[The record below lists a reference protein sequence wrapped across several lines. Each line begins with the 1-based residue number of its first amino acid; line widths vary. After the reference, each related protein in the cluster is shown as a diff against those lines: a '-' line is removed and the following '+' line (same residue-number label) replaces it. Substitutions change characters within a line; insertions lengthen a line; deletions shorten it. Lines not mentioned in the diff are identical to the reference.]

1 MKTIRT
7 LFLCLAG
14 ILFLFSCEEA
24 KQEKETAEPQVE
36 NMTLQTILNR
46 KSVRKYTDQ
55 EITSEQIESLLKAG
69 MAAPSSKDRRPWHLI
84 VISDKSILENLGAQ
98 LKNAPILKDANKAIV
113 VCGDDQLSDN
123 CWFLDCA
130 AVTQNILL
138 AAESMGIGAVWTAVY
153 PYEDRAEVV
162 NKIIQLPA
170 NIHALSIIPL
180 GYPDGE
186 HQPKDKFDASRV
198 HYDKFKSVES
208 GKLKVEN

>member
-1 MKTIRT
+1 MKTLQT
-7 LFLCLAG
+7 VFLYLTVA
-14 ILFLFSCEEA
+14 LLLFSCEGG
-24 KQEKETAEPQVE
+24 KQPGVTIIEPQ
-36 NMTLQTILNR
+36 NNNTLLQTILNR

-55 EITSEQIESLLKAG
+55 EITTEQIESLLKAG
-69 MAAPSSKDRRPWHLI
+69 MAAPSSRDRRPWHLM
-84 VISDKSILENLGAQ
+84 VITDKSILENLGAQ
-98 LKNAPILKDANKAIV
+98 LKNAPILKDADKAII

-162 NKIIQLPA
+162 NKTFQLPA

-186 HQPKDKFDASRV
+186 YLPKDKFDASRI
-198 HYDKFKSVES
+198 HYNVFNP
-208 GKLKVEN
+208 VENER